1 MHVAS
6 MPAQLPR
13 FYNTPTL
20 LQAAEHDYAVAHNYY
35 ETLLKLQAQLNSLIQ
50 SEGFITSLS
59 YQEFYKESQDI
70 SNLNSFMQ
78 MVMQKENWDSASI
91 KAFNTI
97 FTTRDIKLQDRI
109 NMCEYIMQFPNDEVD
124 DD

>member
-6 MPAQLPR
+6 MPTQLPR

-91 KAFNTI
+91 KFFNTI